1 MRYRSQAV
9 AYWYFAVAMVLFGLQ
24 LVFGLLS
31 AAKYLGP
38 DPLLYI
44 LPFDVTKVI
53 HTNLLIVWV
62 LTGFMGATYWLVP
75 DESRTE
81 LHSVKLAYIQLGLW
95 VLMGVTAII
104 GYLFRYGTGNK
115 LLEQPL
121 PHKIVIVIVM
131 IMFLYNVGMTIKKSG
146 RFTTTEGVLLLGLG
160 SAALLYLPA
169 LLHYENYTISIFY
182 RWWTIHLW
190 VEGVWVMIQ
199 ASFLAYLLIR
209 LSGAD
214 REVME
219 KWLYVIVGLV
229 FFAGIIGTAHHYYWV
244 GVPHFWLP
252 IGGFFSALEPVALV
266 GMAIYAYSAF
276 RRSGLAH
283 PNALALH
290 WTLGS
295 AVFTL
300 FGAGLLGLAHT
311 WPSVN
316 KWTHGTLITAMHGHA
331 AFYGAYAMIV
341 LAMISYALPSIT
353 SRHRE
358 KESAIGYWAFWL
370 QLGGM
375 FGMTISFATAGIG
388 QVYLERIL
396 GLGYLDTQLKIQVHF
411 VMLILTASVFTAG
424 VALFI
429 YEFFRHAPRFEIV
442 SDTDPIERIDV
453 PATPKPERYA

>member
-1 MRYRSQAV
+1 MRYQSQSV
-9 AYWYFAVAMVLFGLQ
+9 AYWYFAVAVALFGLQ

-62 LTGFMGATYWLVP
+62 LTGFMGATYWMVP

-81 LHSVKLAYIQLGLW
+81 LYSTKIAYLQLVIW
-95 VLMGVTAII
+95 VVMGVTAVI
-104 GYLFRYGTGNK
+104 GYLLRFGTGNK

-121 PHKIVIVIVM
+121 PHKIAIVVAM
-131 IMFLYNVGMTIKKSG
+131 VLFLYNIGMTIKKSG
-146 RFTTTEGVLLLGLG
+146 RFTTTEGVLVLGLG
-160 SAALLYLPA
+160 LSAVLFLPA

-190 VEGVWVMIQ
+190 VEGVWMMIMGG
-199 ASFLAYLLIR
+199 FLAYLLIR
-209 LSGAD
+209 LSGVD

-229 FFAGIIGTAHHYYWV
+229 FMAGILGTAHHYYWV
-244 GVPHFWLP
+244 GVPQYWLP
-252 IGGFFSALEPVALV
+252 IGGFFSALEPAALV
-266 GMAIYAYSAF
+266 AMAVYAYSAM
-276 RRSGLAH
+276 RRSGLSH
-283 PNALALH
+283 PNKLALH
-290 WTLGS
+290 WTIGS
-295 AVFTL
+295 ALFTL

-316 KWTHGTLITAMHGHA
+316 KWTHGTLITAMHAHS

-341 LAMISYALPSIT
+341 LAMITYAMPAMTRRPEGGT
-353 SRHRE
+353 SMGWW
-358 KESAIGYWAFWL
+358 SFWL
-370 QLGGM
+370 QIAGM
-375 FGMTISFATAGIG
+375 FGMTLSFATAGIG
-388 QVYLERIL
+388 QVYLERIM

-411 VMLILTASVFTAG
+411 LMLVATASVFTIG
-424 VALFI
+424 VLLFI
-429 YEFFRHAPRFEIV
+429 VDFFRFPPRFEL
-442 SDTDPIERIDV
+442 TQEPEGARLV
-453 PATPKPERYA
+453 PDRTVPT

>member
-1 MRYRSQAV
+1 MKYRSQAV
-9 AYWYFAVAMVLFGLQ
+9 AYWYFAVALALFGLQ
-24 LVFGLLS
+24 VAFGLLS

-38 DPLLYI
+38 DPLLNV

-62 LTGFMGATYWLVP
+62 LTGFMGAAYWIVP
-75 DESRTE
+75 EESRTE
-81 LHSVKLAYIQLGLW
+81 LYSVKLAYIQLGLW
-95 VLMGVTAII
+95 VAMGVTAII
-104 GYLFRYGTGNK
+104 GYLFRFGAGTK

-131 IMFLYNVGMTIKKSG
+131 LMFLYNVFMTIRRAG
-146 RFTTTEGVLLLGLG
+146 RYTTTELVLLLGLG
-160 SAALLYLPA
+160 LAAVLYLPA
-169 LLHYENYTISIFY
+169 LIPFANYTIATFY

-190 VEGVWVMIQ
+190 VEGVWEMIQ
-199 ASFLAYLLIR
+199 GSMLAYLLIR

-229 FFAGIIGTAHHYYWV
+229 FIAGVLGTAHHYYWI
-244 GVPHFWLP
+244 GVPHYWLP

-266 GMAIYAYSAF
+266 GMAIYAYAAM
-276 RRSGLAH
+276 RRSGFAH
-283 PNALALH
+283 PNTLALH
-290 WTLGS
+290 WTIGS

-311 WPSVN
+311 WPTVN
-316 KWTHGTLITAMHGHA
+316 RWTHGTMITPMHGHS

-341 LAMISYALPSIT
+341 LAVIAYARPYLLAGRGATEERNDS
-353 SRHRE
+353 
-358 KESAIGYWAFWL
+358 IGYWAFWL
-370 QLGGM
+370 QIAGM

-396 GLGYLDTQLKIQVHF
+396 GLGFLETQLKIQVHYL
-411 VMLILTASVFTAG
+411 MLMAAASLFAIG
-424 VALFI
+424 VGLYI
-429 YEFFRHAPRFEIV
+429 WDFFRYRPALEVTGDAAPA
-442 SDTDPIERIDV
+442 DPSLAARSS
-453 PATPKPERYA
+453 